1 MLEKILSLDDNQSLD
16 SLTTLEWT
24 HGAAVALSLIIAA
37 IIFSVYLYRSEKK
50 LPKSRRI
57 IMTVCQGLALLM
69 LIIIF
74 LGPFLKIRKS
84 SSYKRNMLVLVDTS
98 SSMNTEDKRNA
109 ESIEDAA
116 RALGEIKADENFDI
130 SQANEI
136 QTKIASPSRIELA
149 KVTLK
154 NNDLVN
160 RLSEQFNVSAFTFD
174 SQLQNIE
181 QDEAE
186 AVNSDENQEPKKSII
201 LDFEANGSSTAIGLS
216 LIHI

>member
-1 MLEKILSLDDNQSLD
+1 MPRI
-16 SLTTLEWT
+16 
-24 HGAAVALSLIIAA
+24 SLINANHHLLRT
-37 IIFSVYLYRSEKK
+37 FSQNKK
-50 LPKSRRI
+50 
-57 IMTVCQGLALLM
+57 V
-69 LIIIF
+69 
-74 LGPFLKIRKS
+74 

-116 RALGEIKADENFDI
+116 RALGEIKADDFDI

-149 KVTLK
+149 KATLK

-160 RLSEQFNVSAFTFD
+160 RLSEQFNVGAFTFN

-186 AVNSDENQEPKKSII
+186 AVNSDENPEPKKSIK
-201 LDFEANGSSTAIGLS
+201 LNFEADGSSTAIGSTMNEAIGKFTVAKLPEW
-216 LIHI
+216 